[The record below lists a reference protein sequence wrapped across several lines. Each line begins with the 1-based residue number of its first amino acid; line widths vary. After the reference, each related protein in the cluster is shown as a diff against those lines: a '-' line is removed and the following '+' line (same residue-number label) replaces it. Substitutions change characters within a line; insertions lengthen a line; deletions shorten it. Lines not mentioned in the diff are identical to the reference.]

1 MNDEQLKNSLKE
13 KPFWLARAGM
23 KKHGIFTFNEKG
35 ELREVTE
42 KEKLSVEQK
51 VHAWSGEQPLTLHVC
66 SDNETAYI
74 GWRFSLGAH
83 HMPQIIAPVVV
94 GVPASNVPVPFH
106 LIREAKQQ
114 VIKLRGTT
122 KPEALDA
129 IEKVLD
135 SL

>member
-13 KPFWLARAGM
+13 KSFWLARAGM

-66 SDNETAYI
+66 SDNDTANI

-83 HMPQIIAPVVV
+83 HMPQMIASVVV

-106 LIREAKQQ
+106 LIREALEQ
-114 VIKLRGTT
+114 VGKLRGTT

-129 IEKVLD
+129 IEEVLC